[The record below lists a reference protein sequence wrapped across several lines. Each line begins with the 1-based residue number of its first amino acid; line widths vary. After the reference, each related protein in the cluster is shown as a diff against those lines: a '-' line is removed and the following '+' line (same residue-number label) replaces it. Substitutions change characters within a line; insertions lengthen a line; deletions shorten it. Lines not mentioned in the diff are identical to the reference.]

1 MMATIRVQADLK
13 SRGSLDDDRHPMT
26 ATRTTATRTTDGSPA
41 RTGDPT
47 LSIGEV
53 ARQSGMTTSAIRY
66 YEERGLVAPLR
77 RDNGRRR
84 FALAAVRRLWLI
96 DVCTTAGFSLDE
108 TKLLLAD
115 RGRRRAASRA
125 LAEQKLA
132 DLDGQI
138 AQLQAAQEI
147 ISTGLRCTCRSLEDC
162 SCEADLWYEAN
173 LPDTASCRVPDVV
186 ATR

>member
-1 MMATIRVQADLK
+1 MKADPL
-13 SRGSLDDDRHPMT
+13 T
-26 ATRTTATRTTDGSPA
+26 VASPA
-41 RTGDPT
+41 GGSTRPTREPT

-53 ARQSGMTTSAIRY
+53 AQQSGMTTSAIRY
-66 YEERGLVAPLR
+66 YEERGLIAPLR

-84 FALAAVRRLWLI
+84 FTPAAVRRLWLI
-96 DVCTTAGFSLDE
+96 DVCTSAGFSLDE
-108 TKLLLAD
+108 TRLLLAD

-138 AQLQAAQEI
+138 AQLQAAKEI

-162 SCEADLWYEAN
+162 SCEADLWYDQN
-173 LPDTASCRVPDVV
+173 LPDTSSCRLPDVV
-186 ATR
+186 ARPRSRSE